1 MIECEKITWLKPK
14 YLHLRF
20 LISVVMRSV
29 DMDVSVSLHLTGNA
43 WESELPLM
51 NVCSLFLSQAHKNG
65 GKSIMDENTTSPSTP
80 GLQET
85 CRPCKSQAQRGRR
98 RASLPPLSLRLKT
111 NRGNQLSSQTRSVIQ
126 PECLLLLLGFFE
138 SDNPEDDTFEEG
150 MEVTCFDPTRRFDPH
165 QWATL
170 FVSVL
175 FFQRLPSALLIQS
188 LPGIPAHIVSALA
201 PLHTCSVW

>member
-1 MIECEKITWLKPK
+1 MPVC
-14 YLHLRF
+14 H
-20 LISVVMRSV
+20 
-29 DMDVSVSLHLTGNA
+29 LHLTGNA

-65 GKSIMDENTTSPSTP
+65 GKSIMDENTTAPSTP

-98 RASLPPLSLRLKT
+98 RAALPPLSLRLKT
-111 NRGNQLSSQTRSVIQ
+111 NRGNQLSSQTHSSVTAWMFIVALGILWIRQ
-126 PECLLLLLGFFE
+126 SWVRHVWGKYGGDVLRPYQEIWSTSVGDSVCEC
-138 SDNPEDDTFEEG
+138 P
-150 MEVTCFDPTRRFDPH
+150 
-165 QWATL
+165 
-170 FVSVL
+170 